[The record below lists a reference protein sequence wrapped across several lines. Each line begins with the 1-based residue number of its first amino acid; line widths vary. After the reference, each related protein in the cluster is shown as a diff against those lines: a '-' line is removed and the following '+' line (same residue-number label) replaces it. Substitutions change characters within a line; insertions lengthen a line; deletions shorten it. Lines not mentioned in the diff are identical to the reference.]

1 MSDFALTATP
11 SGSQL
16 VTDDLL
22 RDVTR
27 RIVNALAPEQ
37 VILFGSYAEGRAT
50 ADSDLDLLV
59 VTERPVSREE
69 RLLWA
74 RSLFQDVPLP
84 VQVITISRQEYEETR
99 DVIGGIAYP
108 AAKYGGASMRRREE
122 VILSFVR
129 YTTWISP

>member
-1 MSDFALTATP
+1 
-11 SGSQL
+11 
-16 VTDDLL
+16 
-22 RDVTR
+22 
-27 RIVNALAPEQ
+27 
-37 VILFGSYAEGRAT
+37 
-50 ADSDLDLLV
+50 
-59 VTERPVSREE
+59 
-69 RLLWA
+69 
-74 RSLFQDVPLP
+74 LP